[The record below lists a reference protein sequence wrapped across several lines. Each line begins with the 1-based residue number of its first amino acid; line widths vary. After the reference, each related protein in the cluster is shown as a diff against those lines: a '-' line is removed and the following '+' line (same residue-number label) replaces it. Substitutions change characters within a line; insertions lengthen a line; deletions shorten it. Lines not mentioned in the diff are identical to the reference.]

1 MRVAPEL
8 VELVQRQN
16 LVLILFVI
24 GLPLP
29 SHSALDDYVDLSVG
43 VVALLP
49 HVPFPVFV
57 VETIDQFQEH

>member
-29 SHSALDDYVDLSVG
+29 SHSALDDYVDLSI
-43 VVALLP
+43 VVVVLLP

-57 VETIDQFQEH
+57 AETIDQSQEH